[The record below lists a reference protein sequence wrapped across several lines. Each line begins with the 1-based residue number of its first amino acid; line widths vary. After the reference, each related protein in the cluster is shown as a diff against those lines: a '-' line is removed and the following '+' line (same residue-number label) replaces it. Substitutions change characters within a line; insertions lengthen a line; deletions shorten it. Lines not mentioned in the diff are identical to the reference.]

1 MREGEFWMTIIQTA
15 VLGIT
20 AVALAVQ
27 LKGIRPEYSLY
38 MILTSGILIGYFG
51 LSRLELIMETV
62 SSMGKYITVKNVYL
76 AMLVKM
82 VGITYIAEFAAGIC
96 KDAGYS
102 ALGGQVEM
110 FGKLSILAVSAPILT
125 ALFETLQVFMR

>member
-1 MREGEFWMTIIQTA
+1 MTIIQTA

-102 ALGGQVEM
+102 ALGGQV

>member
-1 MREGEFWMTIIQTA
+1 MTIIQTA

-20 AVALAVQ
+20 SVAIAVK

>member
-38 MILTSGILIGYFG
+38 MILASGILIGYFG

-82 VGITYIAEFAAGIC
+82 VGITYIAEFA
-96 KDAGYS
+96 GYS

>member
-1 MREGEFWMTIIQTA
+1 MREGEFRMTIIQTA

-38 MILTSGILIGYFG
+38 MILASGILIGYFG

-62 SSMGKYITVKNVYL
+62 GSMGKYITVKNVYL

>member
-1 MREGEFWMTIIQTA
+1 MTIIQTA

-62 SSMGKYITVKNVYL
+62 SSMGKYITVKN
-76 AMLVKM
+76 
-82 VGITYIAEFAAGIC
+82 
-96 KDAGYS
+96 